1 VNEIQFIVPGEPVAK
16 ARARHRQITTKS
28 GRSFVQSYTPK
39 QTVSYEQTI
48 ADQARVVMHHG
59 KYPVITAPVVLE
71 VALLFSIPA
80 GWPNWKRQAALE
92 GFIAHTTKPDV
103 DNVLKSVKD
112 ALNGICWL
120 DDAQVVHVDAFK
132 RYGERPG
139 VRIKITPVSVSNC
152 QITRKDQLIIPGQ
165 QEMAA

>member
-1 VNEIQFIVPGEPVAK
+1 MIQFIVSGEPIAK

-48 ADQARVVMHHG
+48 ADQARKVMAQHQI
-59 KYPVITAPVVLE
+59 ITAPVVLE

-139 VRIKITPVSVSNC
+139 VRIKITPVPISGC